1 MLAIKDVIM
10 SNQTIAFG
18 VDIGGTSVKMG
29 LFSMEKGLLE
39 KWQIPSRSDGNSA
52 VMLAEIADS
61 LLEKIAEKRLAPSEI
76 CGVGVGAPGPVDA
89 QGVVHVCVNLGWG
102 RVALKSDLEALCGLT
117 VHAENDANVAALG
130 ELWQGAAKGCN
141 SMVLVTLGTGVG
153 GAVVLNGRLIKGAH
167 GCAGEVGHIC
177 VCSDETVLCSCGR
190 RGCLEQYASASG
202 LVRLAEKMISSGKE
216 TKLTAEKLNAKAIF
230 SAAQAGDAVAHM
242 AIDQMAKFLGSALAD
257 IAAVCDPQVIVIGG
271 GVSQAGEP
279 LRAATERHYRSMAF
293 GDMAN
298 TPIKIAAL
306 QNDAGIWG
314 AAGLLLNS

>member
-1 MLAIKDVIM
+1 M
-10 SNQTIAFG
+10 SNQTVAFG

-39 KWQIPSRSDGNSA
+39 KWLIPSRSDGDSA
-52 VMLAEIADS
+52 AMLAEIADS
-61 LLEKIAEKRLAPSEI
+61 ILGKIAEKGLAPSAI
-76 CGVGVGAPGPVDA
+76 RGVGVGAPGPVDA

-102 RVALKSDLEALCGLT
+102 RVALKSDLEALCGLP

-130 ELWQGAAKGCN
+130 ELWQGAAKSCK
-141 SMVLVTLGTGVG
+141 SMVLLTLGTGVG
-153 GAVVLNGRLIKGAH
+153 GAIVLDGRLMKGAH

-177 VCSDETVLCSCGR
+177 VCSNETMPCSCGR

-202 LVRLAEKMISSGKE
+202 LVRLAQKVISSGVETTLTGKE
-216 TKLTAEKLNAKAIF
+216 LTAEAIF
-230 SAAQAGDAVAHM
+230 LAAQSGDAAAHM

-279 LRAATERHYRSMAF
+279 MRAAVERYYRSMAF
-293 GDMAN
+293 GDMAS

-306 QNDAGIWG
+306 LNDSGIWG

>member
-1 MLAIKDVIM
+1 M
-10 SNQTIAFG
+10 SNQTVAFG

-39 KWQIPSRSDGNSA
+39 KWLIPSRSDGDSA
-52 VMLAEIADS
+52 AMLAEIADS
-61 LLEKIAEKRLAPSEI
+61 ILGKIAEKGLAPSAI
-76 CGVGVGAPGPVDA
+76 RGVGVGAPGPVDA

-102 RVALKSDLEALCGLT
+102 RVALKSDLEALCGLP

-130 ELWQGAAKGCN
+130 ELWQGAAKSCK
-141 SMVLVTLGTGVG
+141 SMVLLTLGTGVG
-153 GAVVLNGRLIKGAH
+153 GAIVLDGRLMKGAH

-177 VCSDETVLCSCGR
+177 VCSNETMPCSCGR

-202 LVRLAEKMISSGKE
+202 LVRLAQKVISSGVETTLTGKE
-216 TKLTAEKLNAKAIF
+216 LTAEAIF
-230 SAAQAGDAVAHM
+230 LAAQSGDAAAHM

-279 LRAATERHYRSMAF
+279 MRAAVERYYRSMAF
-293 GDMAN
+293 GDMAS

-306 QNDAGIWG
+306 LNDAGIWG